1 MASSNEVGERRP
13 NFKKNEDHMILQ
25 KLSQFVGPTYDLQ
38 PISQDEIKFS
48 NRNRLYVGNLTN
60 DVTENDLKELFAPF
74 GEIAETFIN
83 KEKNFAFVKVDF
95 RPNAEKAKRELD
107 GVVRKGRNI
116 RIRFAPNA
124 TCVKVLNLD
133 FYVSNELLYRTF
145 EIFGPVERAV
155 IIVDDRGKST
165 GEGIVEFARK
175 NSALS
180 AIRFCEERCL
190 FLTASLKPAI
200 VEAYE
205 LIDDSDGFSEKSIM
219 NRKNGDFLKAR
230 EQGPRFANKD
240 SFEHEYGTRW
250 KQLHEMFTKKKEALK
265 RELLNDI
272 EKLDA
277 QGEYARYEHETEM
290 LRERKLKGAT
300 NHWDTH

>member
-1 MASSNEVGERRP
+1 MAANEVIGERRP

-25 KLSQFVGPTYDLQ
+25 KLGQFVGPTYDLQ
-38 PISQDEIKFS
+38 PISQEEIKFS

-60 DVTENDLKELFAPF
+60 DVTENDMKELFAPF

-83 KEKNFAFVKVDF
+83 KEKNFAFVKVDY
-95 RPNAEKAKRELD
+95 RLNAEKAKRDLD
-107 GVVRKGRNI
+107 GIVRKGRNI

-124 TCVKVLNLD
+124 TCVKVFNLD
-133 FYVSNELLYRTF
+133 VYVSNELLYRTF

-155 IIVDDRGKST
+155 IIVDERGKSK

-200 VEAYE
+200 VEAYD

-230 EQGPRFANKD
+230 ETGPRFADKG

-250 KQLHEMFTKKKEALK
+250 KQLHEMFAKKKEALK

-290 LRERKLKGAT
+290 LRERKL
-300 NHWDTH
+300 N